1 MPFTPLHMGPA
12 LVLKSVASASFS
24 LTVFGWSQIVMDI
37 QPLVVMLADSG
48 ELHGWSHTI
57 LGATLL
63 GLLSAITGK
72 YLSESG
78 LSIIRWRRFLPIKW
92 KTAYLSSFLGTYSH
106 VFIDAIMH
114 VDVLPFSPLFDGN
127 PFHGMVSIA
136 VLQQI
141 CIASAVIGG
150 ILCVARDSKSKKA

>member
-37 QPLVVMLADSG
+37 QPLVVMLSGSG

-57 LGATLL
+57 AGAALL

-72 YLSESG
+72 YLSEVG
-78 LSIIRWRRFLPIKW
+78 LAIIRWQRFLPIKW
-92 KTAYLSSFLGTYSH
+92 KTAFLSAFLGTYSH
-106 VFIDAIMH
+106 VFIDSIMH
-114 VDVLPFSPLFDGN
+114 VDVSPFYPLFDDN
-127 PFHGMVSIA
+127 PFHGMVSTA
-136 VLQQI
+136 TLHQI

-150 ILCVARDSKSKKA
+150 IICIVRDSKSKKA